1 MSQDFYDLL
10 NVTPNASTEDIR
22 NAFRIRT
29 AKLVKRLKSARQ
41 NNADTTVLY
50 DTFKRLKAARNVLID
65 PLRRESYDT
74 FRECI
79 EKGIPNDIEHF
90 WNIMHA
96 SMTEPKLLAALKVL
110 QQFTQ
115 LPIEQLQLISQT
127 ERLTPEDATTVPK
140 ISIPKKQRSSSLANT
155 TSSNKPREVRNPR
168 QKQNSKAQIRTTPLP
183 SKPLRGAFSNAQL
196 EELASRIGYGG
207 RFLRTVR
214 EHLNISTE
222 DISTKT
228 RIPIQ
233 YIHAIENDAFDQLP
247 STTFVKG
254 YIQSI
259 SKLLRIEHM
268 PVVLEYMNLYK
279 SHR

>member
-10 NVTPNASTEDIR
+10 NVTPNASSEDIR

-29 AKLVKRLKSARQ
+29 AKLVKRLKSAQQ

-65 PLRRESYDT
+65 PLRRESYDS
-74 FRECI
+74 FRDCM

-90 WNIMHA
+90 WDVMQS

-115 LPIEQLQLISQT
+115 LPIAQLQLINKT
-127 ERLTPEDATTVPK
+127 ERLKPEDATTVPK
-140 ISIPKKQRSSSLANT
+140 IAIAKRTSSSLSKSNANKKSASTRNTRPPANT
-155 TSSNKPREVRNPR
+155 
-168 QKQNSKAQIRTTPLP
+168 KAQVRTTPLP

-214 EHLNISTE
+214 EHLNIST
-222 DISTKT
+222 DDVFAKT

-233 YIHAIENDAFDQLP
+233 YIHAIENDTFDQLP

-268 PVVLEYMNLYK
+268 PVVMEYMNLYK

>member
-50 DTFKRLKAARNVLID
+50 DTFKRLKAARNVLVD

-79 EKGIPNDIEHF
+79 EKGIPSDIEQF
-90 WNIMHA
+90 WSVMHS
-96 SMTEPKLLAALKVL
+96 SMTEPKLLASLKVL

-115 LPIEQLQLISQT
+115 LPIQQLQLINKT
-127 ERLTPEDATTVPK
+127 ERLKPDDATTVPK
-140 ISIPKKQRSSSLANT
+140 IAIAKKAHASSLSKT
-155 TSSNKPREVRNPR
+155 TSSKKTKSDRNVR
-168 QKQNSKAQIRTTPLP
+168 QAQNKAQIRTTPLP

-214 EHLNISTE
+214 EHLNISKE
-222 DISTKT
+222 DVFSKT